1 MRVVFFI
8 KSNEIPCGRFTTC
21 LRRVFGQAL
30 GPCQSHPTL
39 RLIRALLS
47 SAARCPFSPSLFSF
61 FFPNHVSIFF
71 PPVDERVFYSF
82 IDCITATLQKER
94 VRDLNLVRNLTPGPG
109 LQLFHKHLWSLVIW
123 SLLLYYLYS
132 HPQCCSRLC
141 ARMIRKQLISH
152 AYFAPALF
160 RLNLS

>member
-1 MRVVFFI
+1 MRPFYHL
-8 KSNEIPCGRFTTC
+8 SAAC
-21 LRRVFGQAL
+21 LRSSPGSMPVAPNSSTHPSPFVVRGAL
-30 GPCQSHPTL
+30 
-39 RLIRALLS
+39 
-47 SAARCPFSPSLFSF
+47 SLFSISVF
-61 FFPNHVSIFF
+61 IFFPNHVSIFF